1 MEDEVK
7 ITAAIAALEAQRSLL
22 GDAAVNAA
30 IAALQAQLDSARA
43 RAGISLDLSGE
54 RKLVTV
60 MFADIS
66 GFTALSETMDPEQV
80 RALMNGCFDYLV
92 PVIQAHEGTIDKFI
106 GDEIMALFG
115 APIAHERHAEL
126 ACAAGLEMFRALE
139 DFNRKHQ
146 TTLELHIGINSGLVI
161 AGAIGSQG
169 RQDYSIMGDAV
180 NLAARLK
187 DAATRGEI
195 FVGEEVFA
203 LAKDFFH
210 FQPMPPMRLKG
221 KQELVRS
228 WKLLRPKDRHNLR
241 RERTVHAGLIGREEE
256 VAAIV
261 GALSGPGQASGC
273 RVWIIG
279 EAGIGKSRL
288 LEEVKGHVGQKVRW
302 AEGAALASSRQ
313 NAYQPAAE
321 ILARLISPGQRLEP
335 GQLKVLLKQHFMAY
349 GEAIGMVH
357 FAALCR
363 TMQISLDDEEEV
375 PLRYLKG
382 NELREKVSA
391 AFSAFLTDQAK
402 EKPVV
407 LVWDDLHW
415 ADPSSLALIEDLLL
429 DYPTA
434 PVSCIL
440 ALRPQKEEKAWE
452 LYQKMT
458 SGPNTNVLNLSLGQ
472 LDRSQCASLARKLLN
487 AANIAPEVEAFL
499 LEKAEGNPFFLEE
512 LLRSLLDSEIL
523 YVEGKTVKSTAKLD
537 TIGIPRTLQG
547 VIASRIDRL
556 QESDKQVLQIAS
568 VLGRIFRDI
577 VLAELL
583 LAVKKKPLLDPSL
596 QRLVERELLRLD
608 AQDFSELSAYIFR
621 HAVTHDVA
629 YNSLLQADR
638 KILHQMAGETLG
650 QLFGADQEAYAERI
664 GFHFEMAGD
673 AEKALHFLQ
682 MAAQRAQNLHF
693 NEEAIALYDRAA
705 HQAAQLAAAP
715 GNDGKWNVM
724 RAAIYESK
732 GDILRLMA
740 QGEPA
745 AASYQDALAQI
756 PATDQIGIARLHRK
770 TALCY
775 QGLSR
780 VMEMVAFLQKAQDIL
795 ETMPGERNPVWW
807 TEWIEVLNE
816 RMLLH
821 YWTNETELMQVFADK
836 IAPSLG
842 AFAAPV
848 QQAKYYG
855 NLAALHI
862 RLGEYLLD
870 DTAAGFASRSVDAAV
885 ASGNLLVESSS
896 WFNLGFSKLW
906 KNDMPGAIP
915 CFQRSL
921 ELAEKTGD
929 MVAQSRNLTY
939 LMVAYRRLGDVA
951 NTDLFARK
959 SLEIAQKINMP
970 EYQGMANANFAWL
983 AYREKR
989 WSDVEA
995 YAQQAFAYWEKLTVK
1010 GSSLVFVWLAVFPL
1024 TAALAQRNDYEN
1036 SRKYLAML
1044 SAPGRK
1050 RLEPELVDSI
1060 SSFLV
1065 TSSDVPQSEQQ
1076 QQINGILRQAGE
1088 LSYL

>member
-1 MEDEVK
+1 
-7 ITAAIAALEAQRSLL
+7 
-22 GDAAVNAA
+22 
-30 IAALQAQLDSARA
+30 
-43 RAGISLDLSGE
+43 
-54 RKLVTV
+54 
-60 MFADIS
+60 
-66 GFTALSETMDPEQV
+66 
-80 RALMNGCFDYLV
+80 
-92 PVIQAHEGTIDKFI
+92 
-106 GDEIMALFG
+106 
-115 APIAHERHAEL
+115 
-126 ACAAGLEMFRALE
+126 
-139 DFNRKHQ
+139 
-146 TTLELHIGINSGLVI
+146 
-161 AGAIGSQG
+161 
-169 RQDYSIMGDAV
+169 
-180 NLAARLK
+180 
-187 DAATRGEI
+187 
-195 FVGEEVFA
+195 
-203 LAKDFFH
+203 
-210 FQPMPPMRLKG
+210 
-221 KQELVRS
+221 
-228 WKLLRPKDRHNLR
+228 
-241 RERTVHAGLIGREEE
+241 
-256 VAAIV
+256 
-261 GALSGPGQASGC
+261 
-273 RVWIIG
+273 
-279 EAGIGKSRL
+279 
-288 LEEVKGHVGQKVRW
+288 
-302 AEGAALASSRQ
+302 
-313 NAYQPAAE
+313 
-321 ILARLISPGQRLEP
+321 
-335 GQLKVLLKQHFMAY
+335 
-349 GEAIGMVH
+349 
-357 FAALCR
+357 
-363 TMQISLDDEEEV
+363 
-375 PLRYLKG
+375 
-382 NELREKVSA
+382 
-391 AFSAFLTDQAK
+391 
-402 EKPVV
+402 
-407 LVWDDLHW
+407 
-415 ADPSSLALIEDLLL
+415 
-429 DYPTA
+429 
-434 PVSCIL
+434 
-440 ALRPQKEEKAWE
+440 
-452 LYQKMT
+452 
-458 SGPNTNVLNLSLGQ
+458 
-472 LDRSQCASLARKLLN
+472 
-487 AANIAPEVEAFL
+487 
-499 LEKAEGNPFFLEE
+499 
-512 LLRSLLDSEIL
+512 
-523 YVEGKTVKSTAKLD
+523 
-537 TIGIPRTLQG
+537 
-547 VIASRIDRL
+547 
-556 QESDKQVLQIAS
+556 
-568 VLGRIFRDI
+568 
-577 VLAELL
+577 
-583 LAVKKKPLLDPSL
+583 
-596 QRLVERELLRLD
+596 
-608 AQDFSELSAYIFR
+608 
-621 HAVTHDVA
+621 
-629 YNSLLQADR
+629 
-638 KILHQMAGETLG
+638 MAGETLG
-650 QLFGADQEAYAERI
+650 QLFGADQEAHAERI
-664 GFHFEMAGD
+664 GFHYEMAGD

-821 YWTNETELMQVFADK
+821 YWTNETDVMQVFADK

-906 KNDMPGAIP
+906 KNDMPGAVP

-1024 TAALAQRNDYEN
+1024 TAALAQRQDFEN
-1036 SRKYLAML
+1036 CKKYLKLL
-1044 SAPGRK
+1044 SASGTK
-1050 RLEPELVDSI
+1050 RLEPDLQTSI
-1060 SSFLV
+1060 TAFLN
-1065 TSSDVPQSEQQ
+1065 TTPSDAVQGLQQ
-1076 QQINGILRQAGE
+1076 QMITTVLKQASE
-1088 LSYL
+1088 FFYL